1 MRVHYLNVSEAIML
15 RAISAINAHVGNQ
28 EIEIYVNP
36 TRCMNMWLTEDFV
49 EDKSL
54 LLKLMVPWA
63 AHLTQKDIMEVTAY
77 KKVIHN
83 NKPMYKLYVKP
94 LTMRRLRELTDMF
107 GDLRL
112 KPAQLLNLK
121 QVSNPLQIPTVEGL
135 SFNVA
140 IER

>member
-1 MRVHYLNVSEAIML
+1 MRVHYLNVSKAIML
-15 RAISAINAHVGNQ
+15 RVIRAIEEHVGNQ
-28 EIEIYVNP
+28 EIEIYINP
-36 TRCMNMWLTEDFV
+36 SKCMNVWLSEDFV

-63 AHLTQKDIMEVTAY
+63 THLTQKDIMEVMAY

-94 LTMRRLRELTDMF
+94 LTVRRLRELTDMF

-112 KPAQLLNLK
+112 KPSQFLDLK
-121 QVSNPLQIPTVEGL
+121 
-135 SFNVA
+135 
-140 IER
+140 

>member
-1 MRVHYLNVSEAIML
+1 MRVHYLNVSKHIML
-15 RAISAINAHVGNQ
+15 GVIRAINAHVGSNR

-49 EDKSL
+49 EDRSL
-54 LLKLMVPWA
+54 LLKLMVPW

-83 NKPMYKLYVKP
+83 NKPMYRLYVKL

-112 KPAQLLNLK
+112 KPSQFLNLK
-121 QVSNPLQIPTVEGL
+121 
-135 SFNVA
+135 
-140 IER
+140 

>member
-1 MRVHYLNVSEAIML
+1 MRVHYLNVSEHIML
-15 RAISAINAHVGNQ
+15 GVIRAINAHVGNQ

-49 EDKSL
+49 EDRSL

-63 AHLTQKDIMEVTAY
+63 MGSTDIMEVTAY

-83 NKPMYKLYVKP
+83 NKPMYRLYVKP

-112 KPAQLLNLK
+112 KPSQFLNLK
-121 QVSNPLQIPTVEGL
+121 
-135 SFNVA
+135 
-140 IER
+140 